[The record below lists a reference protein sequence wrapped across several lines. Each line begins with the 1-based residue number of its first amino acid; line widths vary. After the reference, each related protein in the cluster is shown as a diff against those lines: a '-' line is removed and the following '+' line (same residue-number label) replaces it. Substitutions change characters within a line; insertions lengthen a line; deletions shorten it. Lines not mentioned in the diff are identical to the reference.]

1 MERKPQLGF
10 WQIWNLSFGFFG
22 IQIGFA
28 LQSANVS
35 RIFQT
40 LGAPIESLP
49 ILWIAGPVTG
59 LLVQP
64 LIGHFSDRTWMRGL
78 GRRRPYFLAGA
89 LLTSLSLFI
98 LPNAPYLWL
107 AAGAFWIL
115 DASLNVATEPFRAFV
130 GDMLPSEQRTR
141 GYAMQ
146 GVFIGAGAL
155 LASFAP
161 FILTNWFGVANEAAA
176 GQIPDAVKFSFY
188 IGAAAL
194 TAAIV
199 WTIATTP
206 EYPPERLA
214 AFREPPSLFREPL
227 REGAGAGFF
236 LRAGAVLLA
245 LGLGASAAIFAL
257 KADAQLY
264 VLSIGVAVLGAA
276 FLVNAALT
284 RAGKT
289 DQFFSHILS
298 DITAM
303 PTVMSRLAVVQFF
316 SWFGLFVM
324 WIYSTPAVAGRHF
337 GAGGP
342 QDEAF
347 GEGANWVGV
356 LFGVYNGVA
365 AVYSFFCPAL
375 VARFGKRPIH
385 AFNLLCGGAGLA
397 SFFFIT
403 DPRLLLLS
411 MVGVG
416 MAWSSILTLPYAM
429 LSDALPSAKMGV
441 FMGIFNFF
449 IVIPQIIAS
458 GVLGSIL
465 THVLGGEPIRTLLL
479 GGLSLAIAAAV
490 TFAVPRQEQRESSA
504 VAEAA

>member
-28 LQSANVS
+28 LQNANVS

-40 LGAPIESLP
+40 LGAEIDALP

-64 LIGHFSDRTWMRGL
+64 LIGHFSDRTWVRGL

-89 LLTSLSLFI
+89 LLTSLSLFL
-98 LPNAPYLWL
+98 LPNAPVLWL

-115 DASLNVATEPFRAFV
+115 DASLNIATEPFRAFV

-155 LASFAP
+155 IASFAP
-161 FILTNWFGVANEAAA
+161 YILTNWFGVANEAPA
-176 GQIPDAVKFSFY
+176 GRIPDAVRWSFY

-214 AFREPPSLFREPL
+214 AFREPPGLFREPL
-227 REGAGAGFF
+227 RAGAGAGFF
-236 LRAGAVLLA
+236 LRAGLAALA
-245 LGLGASAAIFAL
+245 LGLGASYAIHAL
-257 KADAQLY
+257 GADAQLY
-264 VLSIGVAVLGAA
+264 ILSGGVAVLGAA
-276 FLVNAALT
+276 FLLNAALT

-289 DQFFSHILS
+289 EQFFSQILS

-303 PTVMSRLAVVQFF
+303 PTVMQRLAVVQFF

-324 WIYSTPAVAGRHF
+324 WIYSTPAVTAHHF
-337 GAGGP
+337 GAADP
-342 QDEAF
+342 QAPGYGD
-347 GEGANWVGV
+347 GANWVGV

-365 AVYSFFCPAL
+365 CLYSFLTPAL
-375 VARFGKRPIH
+375 VARFGKRPVH
-385 AFNLLCGGAGLA
+385 AVNLLAGGVGLA
-397 SFFFIT
+397 SFDLTT
-403 DPRLLLLS
+403 DPMLLLVA

-441 FMGIFNFF
+441 YMGIFNFF
-449 IVIPQIIAS
+449 IVIPQIVAS
-458 GVLGSIL
+458 GVLGSVVNNL
-465 THVLGGEPIRTLLL
+465 LGEEAIRTFLL
-479 GGLSLAIAAAV
+479 GGVSFAIAAAA
-490 TFAVPRQEQRESSA
+490 TFAVPRQEEREEGA
-504 VAEAA
+504 LAEAV